1 MHVRDESSLER
12 LARKLEER
20 MLLYVRRRKLDDNI
34 DVKDTG

>member
-1 MHVRDESSLER
+1 VRDESSSEL

-20 MLLYVRRRKLDDNI
+20 KLLYARRRKLDDNI